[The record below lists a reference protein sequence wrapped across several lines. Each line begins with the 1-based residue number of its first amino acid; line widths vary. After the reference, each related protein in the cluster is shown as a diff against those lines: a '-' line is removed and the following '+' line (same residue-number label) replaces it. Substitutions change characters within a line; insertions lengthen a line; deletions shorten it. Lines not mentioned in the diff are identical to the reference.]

1 MIHFGR
7 SVDFGKLLVASFAQQ
22 HGTSVIKALKKSMVC
37 ENKTHCFFCAVLA
50 VFPQNKTL
58 HIFRDK
64 IDTLT
69 KILTKILMVFFHI
82 FKFQMSRSSC
92 TASLGSAN
100 RDRHGRQLRTN
111 FRWATV
117 EAASINLKDALFPA
131 ITALVGV
138 IECLNSRDD
147 CIMCCIHVVSRLNR
161 CTNGIQQWLPQKPQ
175 GNSERHCVGC
185 GVAVLEPSS
194 FATFKIIAPPFA
206 TNQKHDNKLLPQL
219 SPRILNMALLRYQK
233 PKAPIR
239 QNDAC
244 LQPAAQ
250 TLLSFKLW
258 LDGCWV
264 SLELGVG

>member
-161 CTNGIQQWLPQKPQ
+161 CTNGIQQ
-175 GNSERHCVGC
+175 
-185 GVAVLEPSS
+185 
-194 FATFKIIAPPFA
+194 
-206 TNQKHDNKLLPQL
+206 
-219 SPRILNMALLRYQK
+219 
-233 PKAPIR
+233 
-239 QNDAC
+239 
-244 LQPAAQ
+244 
-250 TLLSFKLW
+250 
-258 LDGCWV
+258 
-264 SLELGVG
+264 